1 MDMGRL
7 SLKTVFLVASISL
20 FLFLDHLQAA
30 SNPAGSAASRC
41 RDRILELLSLPAEGR
56 YDTGQLVSFDRSLR
70 RELRNVSEKKAFS
83 LEMMSKELGIHLFP
97 TRLRRIRERASSHDL
112 IGFDSKG
119 VYVQVVSQSESIPPS
134 SFERQ
139 YLQGPN
145 TNSVH
150 EVRLITLPNLFA
162 LDQDKDQH
170 LQDYVSRFGSN
181 RSGDEVMGYL
191 LLHEW
196 IRAQQA
202 MWTSWGFY
210 LDQYSHL
217 RHRRPDKKSP
227 IRSRLWILGH
237 VAAINLSGHDRLSA
251 GAHLLNEFQAQS
263 IVPLPGFSPKEA
275 RDLWMRVLKQLT
287 SRTPDWEILRNSLDQ
302 FQHLLKRNQSYP
314 AESLQQLLS
323 PTALESALEWLWKT
337 KTFYGSSRFKK
348 VARHAATRGSSA
360 NQDSTPSE

>member
-1 MDMGRL
+1 MGRV
-7 SLKTVFLVASISL
+7 SLRSVFLVASMSF
-20 FLFLDHLQAA
+20 FLSLDHLSAA
-30 SNPAGSAASRC
+30 SKPAVSATSRC

-56 YDTGQLVSFDRSLR
+56 FDTGQLVAFDRNLR
-70 RELRNVSEKKAFS
+70 KELKDVSEKKAFS
-83 LEMMSKELGIHLFP
+83 LELMSKELGIHLFP
-97 TRLRRIRERASSHDL
+97 TRLRRIKERASAHDL

-119 VYVQVVSQSESIPPS
+119 VYVQVVSHSESVPS
-134 SFERQ
+134 SNFGRQ

-145 TNSVH
+145 TNSDH

-162 LDQDKDQH
+162 IDQNKDQQ

-196 IRAQQA
+196 IHAQQA
-202 MWTSWGFY
+202 RWTSWGFY

-237 VAAINLSGHDRLSA
+237 LAAINLSGHDRLSA

-287 SRTPDWEILRNSLDQ
+287 SATPDWKIVRNSLDQ
-302 FQHLLKRNQSYP
+302 FQHLLKRNQTYS

-323 PTALESALEWLWKT
+323 PISLESALEWLWKT

-348 VARHAATRGSSA
+348 VARHAATQGTSA
-360 NQDSTPSE
+360 NQDSMHSE